1 MAFLVIF
8 NRKMAGFANI
18 LALQFWIAVIAAP
31 LLCAA
36 AVIAHFSGVP
46 DLRMTAPGIPTI
58 LKCAAVAFTGTE
70 AHWLI
75 YMAPDGAPPSLFAPM
90 VYVQLLLPAVFGW
103 HFFGDLVDARS
114 ASAMFLIVLS
124 GRLQIGRAHV

>member
-58 LKCAAVAFTGTE
+58 LKCAAVAFTGTA
-70 AHWLI
+70 AHWLN
-75 YMAPDGAPPSLFAPM
+75 YMAPERASASLSAPL
-90 VYVQLLLPAVFGW
+90 VYVPLLHAAHIGRDFSVSHLHALLTPAR
-103 HFFGDLVDARS
+103 LV
-114 ASAMFLIVLS
+114 VWLS
-124 GRLQIGRAHV
+124 GLPF